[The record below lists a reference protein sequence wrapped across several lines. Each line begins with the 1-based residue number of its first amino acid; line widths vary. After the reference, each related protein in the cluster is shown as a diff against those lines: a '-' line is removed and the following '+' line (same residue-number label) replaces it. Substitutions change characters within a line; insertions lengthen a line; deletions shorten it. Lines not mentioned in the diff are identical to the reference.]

1 MFILSTKGSKVLNFI
16 WAIGFLLLAGCT
28 NTPANLM
35 SDPDSYDGSIQA
47 NVTAQSAY
55 RNIRQASRICLEH
68 SPLGTPVTTEGEFDS
83 ELGSGQITQRMVA
96 QGVRLSLAIITIEP
110 TLEGIAEIKLYTL
123 KGWSTIGVKVP
134 TLDKLRFWIKGDQSC

>member
-16 WAIGFLLLAGCT
+16 WGIGFLLLAGCT

-35 SDPDSYDGSIQA
+35 SDPAGYDGSIQA

-83 ELGSGQITQRMVA
+83 ELSSGRITQRMVA

-110 TLEGIAEIKLYTL
+110 APEGIAEIKLYTL
-123 KGWSTIGVKVP
+123 KGWSTIGVKAP
-134 TLDKLRFWIKGDQSC
+134 TLDKLRSWIKGDQSC